1 MKRVIPRLLLFFC
14 LIPWSA
20 AMLFTIVDC
29 VFNIMYLDWLWI
41 PDWCMV
47 IFNMLSYYL
56 VELTSFALFGIFA
69 AYIFFGKPW
78 KAVLLT
84 VGALAGA
91 LLFPLS
97 RYFVG
102 HILLSETMYD
112 TAMLVYYS
120 ENWLFAQTLFVNA
133 LLFLIAVLLT
143 KLFSSSFLA
152 KNGGDMPET
161 MLSLRN
167 PLNLAALIFGAAAVI
182 LASILFVTTGDFSV
196 GGFLSLIVEYLI
208 NAVRFFVIVFVAWK
222 ARIGLSVCKKSQT

>member
-143 KLFSSSFLA
+143 KLFSSSFLLTS
-152 KNGGDMPET
+152 P
-161 MLSLRN
+161 
-167 PLNLAALIFGAAAVI
+167 P
-182 LASILFVTTGDFSV
+182 
-196 GGFLSLIVEYLI
+196 YP
-208 NAVRFFVIVFVAWK
+208 
-222 ARIGLSVCKKSQT
+222 Q